1 MGHSHAWMDA
11 AQGPL
16 PRGAASIESG
26 VRSQES
32 GVRSQE
38 SGVRSQESGNLGGT
52 EDTEWEAVGSG

>member
-16 PRGAASIESG
+16 PRGAASIEA
-26 VRSQES
+26 